1 MHKLDTLF
9 LDRDGVINVKLD
21 GQYVKNT
28 DEFDFMKGS
37 EMAISKLSKI
47 FNRILIVTN
56 QQGIAKGIMSDKDLN
71 VLHEYM
77 LFELKKNGGI
87 IQKIY
92 YCPHLAAESCNCR
105 KPNPGLIQQAMID
118 FPEIKLEQSYL
129 IGDSDTDIIAGNKM
143 GLITVKVDNEY
154 TLSKWCDELFSV
166 INNNF
171 NFTSQLDK

>member
-9 LDRDGVINVKLD
+9 LDRDGVINIKLD

-28 DEFDFMKGS
+28 DEFEFMIGA

-56 QQGIAKGIMSDKDLN
+56 QQGIAKGIMSDNDLD

-77 LFELKKNGGI
+77 LFEIKKNGGVI
-87 IQKIY
+87 DKIY
-92 YCPHLAAESCNCR
+92 YCPHLATESCNCR
-105 KPNPGLIQQAMID
+105 KPNPGLIQQAVID
-118 FPEIKLEQSYL
+118 FPEIKLAQSYL
-129 IGDSDTDIIAGNKM
+129 IGDSDTDIIVGNKI

-154 TLSKWCDELFSV
+154 TLSKWCDELFSI

-171 NFTSQLDK
+171 NFTSGIR

>member
-9 LDRDGVINVKLD
+9 LDRDGVINVKLE
-21 GQYVKNT
+21 GRYVRNT
-28 DEFDFMKGS
+28 DEFEFMIGS
-37 EMAISKLSKI
+37 ETAISKLSKI

-56 QQGIAKGIMSDKDLN
+56 QQGIAKGIMSDKDLG

-77 LFELKKNGGI
+77 LFELKKNGGV

-92 YCPHLAAESCNCR
+92 YCPHLATESCNCR

-154 TLSKWCDELFSV
+154 TLSKWCNELFSV
-166 INNNF
+166 INNNSKF
-171 NFTSQLDK
+171 VS

>member
-9 LDRDGVINVKLD
+9 LDRDGVINIKLD
-21 GQYVKNT
+21 GRYVKNT
-28 DEFDFMKGS
+28 DEFEFMIGA

-56 QQGIAKGIMSDKDLN
+56 QQGIAKGIMSDNDLD

-77 LFELKKNGGI
+77 LFEIKKNGGVI
-87 IQKIY
+87 DKIY
-92 YCPHLAAESCNCR
+92 YCPHLATESCNCR

-118 FPEIKLEQSYL
+118 FPKIKLAQSYL

-166 INNNF
+166 INNNS
-171 NFTSQLDK
+171 NFVS

>member
-21 GQYVKNT
+21 GQYVKNS
-28 DEFDFMKGS
+28 DEFEFMIGA
-37 EMAISKLSKI
+37 ETAISKLSKI

-56 QQGIAKGIMSDKDLN
+56 QQGIAKGIMSDNDLD

-77 LFELKKNGGI
+77 LFELKKNGGVI
-87 IQKIY
+87 DKIY

-105 KPNPGLIQQAMID
+105 KPKPGMIQQAMID
-118 FPEIKLEQSYL
+118 FPEIRVEDSYL
-129 IGDSDTDIIAGNKM
+129 IGDSDSDIIAGNNM

-154 TLSKWCDELFSV
+154 TFSKWSDKLLSV
-166 INNNF
+166 I
-171 NFTSQLDK
+171 QK

>member
-28 DEFDFMKGS
+28 DEFDFIKGS

-56 QQGIAKGIMSDKDLN
+56 QQGIAKGIMSDKDLC

-77 LFELKKNGGI
+77 L
-87 IQKIY
+87 
-92 YCPHLAAESCNCR
+92 
-105 KPNPGLIQQAMID
+105 
-118 FPEIKLEQSYL
+118 
-129 IGDSDTDIIAGNKM
+129 
-143 GLITVKVDNEY
+143 
-154 TLSKWCDELFSV
+154 
-166 INNNF
+166 
-171 NFTSQLDK
+171 

>member
-21 GQYVKNT
+21 GKYVKNS
-28 DEFDFMKGS
+28 DEFEFMIGA
-37 EMAISKLSKI
+37 ETAISKLSKI

-56 QQGIAKGIMSDKDLN
+56 QQGIAKGIMSDNDLGI
-71 VLHEYM
+71 LHKYM
-77 LFELKKNGGI
+77 LFEVKKNGGVI
-87 IQKIY
+87 DKIY
-92 YCPHLAAESCNCR
+92 YCPHLATESCNCR
-105 KPNPGLIQQAMID
+105 KPNPGMIQQAMID
-118 FPEIKLEQSYL
+118 FPEIKVEDSYL

-154 TLSKWCDELFSV
+154 TLSKWCDEILSV

-171 NFTSQLDK
+171 NFTDQNR

>member
-21 GQYVKNT
+21 GRYVKNT
-28 DEFDFMKGS
+28 DEFKFMVGA

-56 QQGIAKGIMSDKDLN
+56 QQGIAKGIMSDNDLG

-77 LFELKKNGGI
+77 LFELKKNGGVVD
-87 IQKIY
+87 KIY
-92 YCPHLAAESCNCR
+92 YCPHLAIKSCNCR
-105 KPNPGLIQQAMID
+105 KPNPGMIQQAIVD
-118 FPEIKLEQSYL
+118 FPEIKVEDSYL
-129 IGDSDTDIIAGNKM
+129 IGDSDTDIIAGSKM

-154 TLSKWCDELFSV
+154 TLSKWCDELLSV
-166 INNNF
+166 I
-171 NFTSQLDK
+171 K

>member
-21 GQYVKNT
+21 GQYVKNS
-28 DEFDFMKGS
+28 DEFEFMIGA
-37 EMAISKLSKI
+37 ETAISKLSKI

-56 QQGIAKGIMSDKDLN
+56 QQGIGKGIMSANDLD

-77 LFELKKNGGI
+77 LFEVKKNGGVI
-87 IQKIY
+87 DKIY
-92 YCPHLAAESCNCR
+92 YCPHLATESCNCR
-105 KPNPGLIQQAMID
+105 KPNPGMIQQAMID
-118 FPEIKLEQSYL
+118 FPEIKVEDSYL

-154 TLSKWCDELFSV
+154 TLSKWCDEILSV

-171 NFTSQLDK
+171 NFTDQNR

>member
-1 MHKLDTLF
+1 MLKLDTLF

-21 GQYVKNT
+21 GQYVKNS
-28 DEFDFMKGS
+28 DEFEFMIGA

-56 QQGIAKGIMSDKDLN
+56 QQGIGKGIMSANDLD

-77 LFELKKNGGI
+77 LFEVKKNGGVI
-87 IQKIY
+87 DKIY
-92 YCPHLAAESCNCR
+92 YCPHLATESCNCR
-105 KPNPGLIQQAMID
+105 KPNPGMIQQAIID
-118 FPEIKLEQSYL
+118 FPEIKVEDSYL

-154 TLSKWCDELFSV
+154 TLSKWCDELLSV
-166 INNNF
+166 I
-171 NFTSQLDK
+171 Q